1 MYACG
6 VTIAGLMNLKKK
18 NPPIKE
24 QMEASVA
31 SGYFL
36 YLVSSTPLDDTI
48 INAPWSMT

>member
-18 NPPIKE
+18 NPPINE

-36 YLVSSTPLDDTI
+36 YFVSPILPLLRRWDV
-48 INAPWSMT
+48 P

>member
-1 MYACG
+1 
-6 VTIAGLMNLKKK
+6 MNRRKK

-36 YLVSSTPLDDTI
+36 YFISPFHSIAIGGDHITPVEKE
-48 INAPWSMT
+48 NVP